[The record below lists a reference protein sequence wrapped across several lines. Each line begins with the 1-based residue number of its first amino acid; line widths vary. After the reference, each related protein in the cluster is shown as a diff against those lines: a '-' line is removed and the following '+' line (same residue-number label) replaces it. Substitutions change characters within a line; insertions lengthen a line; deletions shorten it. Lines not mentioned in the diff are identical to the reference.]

1 MRPRK
6 EKGKVQTDAD
16 TRLKGLLPLIQS
28 LPEEQRRNLA
38 DFLEALLNA
47 HRLLEADGAR
57 PPKPKK
63 P

>member
-6 EKGKVQTDAD
+6 ERVKAGTAD

-38 DFLEALLNA
+38 DFLEALLKA
-47 HRLLEADGAR
+47 HRLLDEADGAR
-57 PPKPKK
+57 QQKSK
-63 P
+63 

>member
-6 EKGKVQTDAD
+6 EKGKAVTDAD

-47 HRLLEADGAR
+47 HRLLEASGAR
-57 PPKPKK
+57 RRKPKK
-63 P
+63 A

>member
-1 MRPRK
+1 MRTRK
-6 EKGKVQTDAD
+6 PTDAD
-16 TRLKGLLPLIQS
+16 ARLNNLLPLVQG

-47 HRLLEADGAR
+47 HRFLEADVR
-57 PPKPKK
+57 RQKPKK